1 MSYNIEFTKEVAKV
15 LKKWKKSRPQLFK
28 KYSELL
34 EELMLHPKIG
44 KGHPEPL
51 IGGNSVRW
59 SRHISGHNRII
70 YDIREEEVTVLVIQ
84 VEEHY
89 NDK

>member
-15 LKKWKKSRPQLFK
+15 FKKWKKSRPQLFK

-34 EELMLHPKIG
+34 EELMLHPKIE

-51 IGGNSVRW
+51 IGGNSARW